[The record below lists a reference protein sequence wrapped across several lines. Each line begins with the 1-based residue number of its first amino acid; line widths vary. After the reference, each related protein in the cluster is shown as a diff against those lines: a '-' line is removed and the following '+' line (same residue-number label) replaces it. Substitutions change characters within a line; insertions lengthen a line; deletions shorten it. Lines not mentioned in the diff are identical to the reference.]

1 MDTLI
6 LAIKTIIVGLIIFGT
21 PSLLALAFY
30 LWLER
35 FIDRRDAKRYA
46 RARAMWFHPAS
57 KNL

>member
-21 PSLLALAFY
+21 PSLIALGFY

-35 FIDRRDAKRYA
+35 FIDRRDAKRHA